1 MLLPAALA
9 GCGFQ
14 PVYGPGGTGTALRGR
29 IRVAAPD
36 TEDDY
41 LLVRDLETRLG
52 RASVP
57 EYRLSYDIET
67 WTQGQAVT
75 SANETTRY
83 SITGRANFALT
94 RIADEKVVASG
105 AVQNFTSYS
114 ATGTTVET
122 LASERDARRRLMAI
136 LAEQIATE
144 ILTGAD
150 LSA

>member
-1 MLLPAALA
+1 MLPAALA
-9 GCGFQ
+9 ACGFQ
-14 PVYGPGGTGTALRGR
+14 PVYGPGGTGTALQGR
-29 IRVAAPD
+29 IQVAAPD
-36 TEDDY
+36 TEDGY

-52 RASVP
+52 RAAAP
-57 EYRLSYDIET
+57 EYRLTYELET

-83 SITGRANFALT
+83 SVTGRANYALT

-105 AVQNFTSYS
+105 ATQNFTSYS